1 MKRVKNI
8 KYAET
13 LKNTK
18 TAKKEALKKSEE
30 ELASKMQEILK
41 EYKSNPS
48 SCRYHKRQ
56 VDKALRW
63 ERRTTRKRQIA
74 SPKKE
79 ITTPKIY
86 DAVVQYSNKEYPTI
100 EMYLKEKDQSWISNK
115 IKIKT
120 NCYFCMRN
128 ISEEEL
134 KKLQDFVKLCK
145 TETKGVHGENKTLYP
160 RISANKSLTCVEKTS
175 HTNKKPTNNTDY
187 EKRQARSNRKA
198 TNKIRFAKHTMLAL
212 KRNLHKKGYDDV
224 VEALEKGNIKEKD
237 ARSWLL
243 AKSKNNAKKQSRKQS
258 IADKAK
264 NKEQKTTKKAA

>member
-30 ELASKMQEILK
+30 ELVNKMQEILK

-79 ITTPKIY
+79 IMTPKTY
-86 DAVVQYSNKEYPTI
+86 DAVVQYNNKEYPTV
-100 EMYLKEKDQSWISNK
+100 EMYLKEKDQSWISGK
-115 IKIKT
+115 IKYKT
-120 NCYFCMRN
+120 NCYFFMKN

-145 TETKGVHGENKTLYP
+145 TETKGVHGEKKTLYP
-160 RISANKSLTCVEKTS
+160 RISANKSLTHVEKIS
-175 HTNKKPTNNTDY
+175 HKNKKPTDNTEY
-187 EKRQARSNRKA
+187 EKRQARFNRKA

-224 VEALEKGNIKEKD
+224 IEALEKGNIKEKD

-243 AKSKNNAKKQSRKQS
+243 AKSKNNAKKQSKKQS